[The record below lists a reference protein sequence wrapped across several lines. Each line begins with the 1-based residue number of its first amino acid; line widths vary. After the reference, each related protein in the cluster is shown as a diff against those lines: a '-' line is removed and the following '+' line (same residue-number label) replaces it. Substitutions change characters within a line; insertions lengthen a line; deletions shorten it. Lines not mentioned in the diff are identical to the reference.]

1 MNDESRRDEVAA
13 SVNEVFRHHGTTS
26 DIVFARPSQVRER
39 YEAHRALRRT
49 IWEALAAHGVVSP
62 ALGES
67 SDARAFRTRCPCCQG
82 RGTVA
87 SYSEHY
93 KAYLV
98 SRGRQLRD
106 PCPACRR
113 DRRHYSPGWVENPF
127 PMSAEAMVSVALLGP
142 RLLEVEASARELGR
156 LVTGREPPAVAW
168 RIDTLGRWPKDARRA
183 LLRVMRRGGWPHTP
197 SLRALPSR
205 KLARSV
211 DAAQCAVWARP
222 DGGQTAPCPLVT
234 VARMRALGADLIDVD
249 ERVATVFVATDD
261 LTRTSIG
268 WRD

>member
-26 DIVFARPSQVRER
+26 DIVFARPSQV
-39 YEAHRALRRT
+39 RALRRT

-142 RLLEVEASARELGR
+142 RLL
-156 LVTGREPPAVAW
+156 
-168 RIDTLGRWPKDARRA
+168 
-183 LLRVMRRGGWPHTP
+183 
-197 SLRALPSR
+197 
-205 KLARSV
+205 
-211 DAAQCAVWARP
+211 
-222 DGGQTAPCPLVT
+222 
-234 VARMRALGADLIDVD
+234 
-249 ERVATVFVATDD
+249 
-261 LTRTSIG
+261 
-268 WRD
+268 